1 MPLFHPKVIK
11 KITEAPIPVPEEHAE
26 ILKTWAQSIEDLT
39 IYKQKET
46 SLHGTFKDKIVT
58 QILGYH
64 PFSSGAKNYDVFPE
78 FPLAGN
84 RVDLALG
91 VFNPNDESAAQCV
104 APFELKGA
112 KTKLDSIMAGRNKT
126 PVQQAWE
133 YAMDAKGARW
143 VLVSNYLEIRLYAVG
158 YGRQDY
164 ELFDLR
170 TLYEPKNYTRFMAL
184 LAKDNL
190 LGTATLSLLDQ
201 SAKQDKD
208 ITNKLYQD
216 YKILRYNLIGNIRGH
231 NPAIEQAPAVSCAQ
245 TILDRILFIAFAE
258 DKDLLPAN
266 SLKQAFEHKD
276 PYTPRPVWE
285 TYKALF
291 RSINEGNPSLKIPKY
306 NGGLFSDDPE
316 INALNLPDSIFEG
329 FKKLGDYDFDTEVS
343 VNILGHIFEQSISDI
358 EALQKGL
365 SDLSIKTKDGK
376 RKKEGVVYTPPFITR
391 YIVEE
396 TLGGYLNRKREELEN
411 THAEWF
417 LKTGERKGEF
427 KTEKAEL
434 DFWNAW
440 QEILKSIKVV
450 DPACGSGAF
459 LVAAFDYLHD
469 EYTRVN
475 DRMTELRG
483 GKSDLFDPDREILVN
498 NLYGVDL
505 NSESIEITK
514 LSLWLKTA
522 KRGKILNSL
531 DANFRWGDSLIED
544 SNFSARAFTWKDAFP
559 DIFAGGG
566 FDVVLGNPPYVRQEF
581 ISHLKP
587 YLEKRFEV
595 YNGTIDLYAYFFELG
610 LRILKTQGR
619 MGYIC
624 SSTFF
629 KTGSGQSLR
638 AYLQREAK
646 LNVVID
652 FGDLQV
658 FEGVTTYPAIIVLTK
673 GNATDNT
680 GFCYRYIKEMP
691 SNLTQAIQLEHAK
704 LKQAALSNDSWQMED
719 ESLSTLRTELTT
731 GHKTLKEVYGSP
743 YRGILTGLN
752 EAFVIDGTTRA
763 RLIKED
769 PKSAEL
775 IKPFLEG
782 KDLQK
787 WRVESRDIYLILIPR
802 GFTKAKVACE
812 TEDEAWKWF
821 EKEYPSLA
829 QHLSVYKTAA
839 QKRCDKGD
847 YWWEL
852 RACAY
857 YEEFEKPKIIY
868 PDMSQ
873 GPKFLLDDKGHFFAN
888 TSYFIQ
894 SADAILLGLL
904 NSSTIWFYLR
914 GVCDA
919 LRGGEW
925 RLRLFSINIE
935 TIPIPKATKEQK
947 SVIGDLAARCQKAA
961 EERYEIQSR
970 VRSRLADLAPKS
982 WDGKLGT
989 TLSDWWKLDF
999 KDFQKAVKKT
1009 FKHDIPVFERDQW
1022 ETHLTAERKKVEAL
1036 THQIAALERDINTH
1050 VYALFSLTPEEI
1062 KLIEGNV

>member
-1 MPLFHPKVIK
+1 MPLFHPRVIEK
-11 KITEAPIPVPEEHAE
+11 LVAKPMAVPDAHAE
-26 ILKTWAQSIEDLT
+26 ILKTWAQSIEDGT

-64 PFSSGAKNYDVFPE
+64 PFSSGSQYYDVFPE
-78 FPLAGN
+78 YPLAGN

-91 VFNPNDESAAQCV
+91 IFDPNNQENSQCI

-143 VLVSNYLEIRLYAVG
+143 VLISNYLEIRLYAVG

-170 TLYEPKNYTRFMAL
+170 TLHEPENYTRFISL

-190 LGTATLSLLDQ
+190 LGTFTPSLLEQ

-208 ITNKLYQD
+208 ITNRLYQD
-216 YKILRYNLIGNIRGH
+216 YKILRHNLISNIRQY
-231 NPAIEQAPAVSCAQ
+231 NPQVEQAPAVSFAQ

-258 DKDLLPAN
+258 DKDLLPEH
-266 SLKQAFEHKD
+266 SLKSAYEYKD
-276 PYTPRPVWE
+276 PYTKRPVWE

-291 RSINEGNPSLKIPKY
+291 RSIDEGNAALKIPKY
-306 NGGLFSDDPE
+306 NGGLFADDHE
-316 INALNLPDSIFEG
+316 INALDLPDSIFEG
-329 FKKLGDYDFDTEVS
+329 FKRLGDYDFQTEVS

-358 EALQKGL
+358 EALQQGL

-396 TLGGYLNRKREELEN
+396 TLGGYLNRKREELIEAN
-411 THAEWF
+411 PTWI
-417 LKTGERKGEF
+417 LKSGERAGEF
-427 KTEKAEL
+427 KTEKAETE
-434 DFWNAW
+434 FWTAW
-440 QEILKSIKVV
+440 QEILKTTKIV

-469 EYTRVN
+469 EYMRVN

-483 GKSDLFDPDREILVN
+483 GKSDFFDPDREILVN
-498 NLYGVDL
+498 NLYGVDI

-522 KRGKILNSL
+522 KRGKVLNSL
-531 DANFRWGDSLIED
+531 DENFRWGDSLIED
-544 SNFSARAFTWKDAFP
+544 SNYSARAFTWKDGFP
-559 DIFAGGG
+559 EIFKSGG

-581 ISHLKP
+581 ISPLKP

-610 LRILKTQGR
+610 LRVLKPDGR

-638 AYLQREAK
+638 DYLKREAE

-658 FEGVTTYPAIIVLTK
+658 FEGVTTYPAIMVMTK
-673 GNATDNT
+673 GKDTKRVE
-680 GFCYRYIKEMP
+680 FSYRLIKEMP
-691 SNLTQAIQLEHAK
+691 NDLTQLIQSGRTLV
-704 LKQAALSNDSWQMED
+704 KQSSLTSSSWKMED
-719 ESLSTLRTELTT
+719 EGLSKLREKLTT

-743 YRGILTGLN
+743 LYGIKTGLN
-752 EAFVIDGTTRA
+752 EAFVIDAATRA

-769 PKSAEL
+769 PKSSEL

-787 WRVESRDIYLILIPR
+787 WRVESREIYLILIPR
-802 GFTKAKVACE
+802 GFTKAKITCE
-812 TEDEAWKWF
+812 TEDEAWEWF
-821 EKEYPSLA
+821 QKEYPSLA
-829 QHLSVYKTAA
+829 RHLSTYQIAA

-857 YEEFEKPKIIY
+857 YEEFEKPKIIWAHFQ
-868 PDMSQ
+868 PEPLFS
-873 GPKFLLDDKGHFFAN
+873 LD
-888 TSYFIQ
+888 
-894 SADAILLGLL
+894 ADNLYLNNKCYIFPNGSWYELGLL
-904 NSSTIWFYLR
+904 NSSVVWFVFK
-914 GVCDA
+914 GFTTMV
-919 LRGGEW
+919 RGGYYEATTQNTEK
-925 RLRLFSINIE
+925 F
-935 TIPIPKATKEQK
+935 PIPSATDQQK
-947 SVIGDLAARCQKAA
+947 DIIGNLAMACQKAA
-961 EERYEIQSR
+961 EERYDIQSR
-970 VRSRLADLAPKS
+970 VRKRLCDLAPAS
-982 WDGKLGT
+982 WDGKLGKA
-989 TLSDWWKLDF
+989 LSNWWELDF
-999 KDFQKAVKKT
+999 KEFQKHIKKL
-1009 FKHDIPVFERDQW
+1009 FKRDIPVSERDQW
-1022 ETHLTAERKKVEAL
+1022 ESYLSTERHKIDTLT
-1036 THQIAALERDINTH
+1036 TQIQSLETDINSH
-1050 VYALFSLTPEEI
+1050 VYELFSLTPEEI
-1062 KLIEGNV
+1062 RLIEGNV